1 VHRFFCENPT
11 CPRKIFTE
19 PLTALA
25 ERYARRTNQLREELL
40 TLGWALG
47 GQAGARKSR
56 RSWHAHHWDHP
67 PLAAAPLWSRD

>member
-25 ERYARRTNQLREELL
+25 ERYARRSNQLREALL
-40 TLGWALG
+40 TPL
-47 GQAGARKSR
+47 
-56 RSWHAHHWDHP
+56 DHFWCKLP
-67 PLAAAPLWSRD
+67 ACYFGLEGSEGTLQTKDGRYDTRD